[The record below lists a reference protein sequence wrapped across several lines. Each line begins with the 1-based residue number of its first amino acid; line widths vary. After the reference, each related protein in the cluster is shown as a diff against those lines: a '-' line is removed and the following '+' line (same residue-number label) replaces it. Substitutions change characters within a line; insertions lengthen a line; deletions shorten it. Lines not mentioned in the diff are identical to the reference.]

1 MEPIEKEPAINY
13 FPGHMNKAL
22 YQIKDTV
29 HNADAAILI
38 LDSRAP
44 LASFPYGLEKIIGD
58 KPKVILLSKRDLADP
73 IKTKE
78 FIEYFNNKDNKFI
91 KLNLPLPPVK
101 CLVLGIPNTR
111 KTTMFRATPRIWL
124 YDTPGILEPNVHD
137 RDSMI
142 KLALLGSVKDDILP
156 HDYLAKKLLEMLSKL
171 YPDAFEKR
179 YGIPQSLNPTQAL
192 IDLADKRGFILSK
205 DRPDIDR
212 PPFGTFR
219 NKSKAHRYEAF

>member
-78 FIEYFNNKDNKFI
+78 FIEYFNNK
-91 KLNLPLPPVK
+91 
-101 CLVLGIPNTR
+101 G
-111 KTTMFRATPRIWL
+111 
-124 YDTPGILEPNVHD
+124 
-137 RDSMI
+137 
-142 KLALLGSVKDDILP
+142 
-156 HDYLAKKLLEMLSKL
+156 YLAFDANLKNPKEASRVKMNWVELELQEITNLSNSI
-171 YPDAFEKR
+171 FHFH
-179 YGIPQSLNPTQAL
+179 Q
-192 IDLADKRGFILSK
+192 LSVW
-205 DRPDIDR
+205 
-212 PPFGTFR
+212 F
-219 NKSKAHRYEAF
+219 